1 MQELLDQMV
10 EKGLTKEQAIT
21 SLETI
26 GRWLEKNYPVAGTLV
41 TSWLNGSSLS

>member
-10 EKGLTKEQAIT
+10 EKGLTKEQALT

-41 TSWLNGSSLS
+41 TSWINGNPIA